1 MTKNVPSSTGKVIM
15 DPDTVDVTAGPI
27 AGPIAGAIR
36 VRWKLSARE

>member
-1 MTKNVPSSTGKVIM
+1 MIKNVSSGTGKVIM
-15 DPDTVDVTAGPI
+15 DSETVDVT

>member
-1 MTKNVPSSTGKVIM
+1 MIKNVSSSTGEVTVQ
-15 DPDTVDVTAGPI
+15 PETVDVT